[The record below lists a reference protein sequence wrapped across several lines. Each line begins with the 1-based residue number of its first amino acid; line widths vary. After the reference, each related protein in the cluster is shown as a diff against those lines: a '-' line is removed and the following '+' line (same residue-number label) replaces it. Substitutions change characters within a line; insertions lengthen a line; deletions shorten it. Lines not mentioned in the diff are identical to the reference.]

1 MLTRLPIKIENYQLF
16 LNNKKLNF
24 SVRKIKD
31 LKPVL
36 IEKIESEEIAYY
48 MYRDVCLEEHK
59 EFFKEIRYDITI
71 LKSLIIGKEYNK
83 TFGHYHPIA
92 EGNLSYPEIYEVLQG
107 EAIFLLQSID
117 FKKVILI
124 FAKEGDQVVILPNYG
139 HVTIN
144 IGKTDLI
151 IANLVY
157 RKFESNYKPFEEK
170 EGAAFYYTV
179 DGIIKNPNYEDFEI
193 EIENAKKIFDN
204 EIYFSFIKNIEK
216 FEFLK
221 KPSKLKEYGLYIL

>member
-16 LNNKKLNF
+16 LKNKKLNF

-36 IEKIESEEIAYY
+36 MEKIESEEIAYY
-48 MYRDVCLEEHK
+48 MYRDVYLEEHK
-59 EFFKEIRYDITI
+59 ELFKEIRYDITI
-71 LKSLIIGKEYNK
+71 LKPLIIGKEYNK

-92 EGNLSYPEIYEVLQG
+92 EGNLSYPEIYEVLKG
-107 EAIFLLQSID
+107 EAIFLLQSVN
-117 FKKVILI
+117 FKKVILT
-124 FAKEGDQVVILPNYG
+124 FAKEGDQVIILPNYG

-144 IGKTDLI
+144 VGKNDLI

-157 RKFESNYKPFEEK
+157 RNFESNYKPFEEK
-170 EGAAFYYTV
+170 RGAAIYYTI

-193 EIENAKKIFDN
+193 EIENAKRIFDD
-204 EIYFSFIKNIEK
+204 EIYFSFIKSPEN
-216 FEFLK
+216 FEFLE
-221 KPSKLKEYGLYIL
+221 KPSKLKEFL

>member
-1 MLTRLPIKIENYQLF
+1 MKTNLPIKIENYQLF
-16 LNNKKLNF
+16 LKNKKLSF

-36 IEKIESEEIAYY
+36 MEEIESDEVAYY
-48 MYRDVCLEEHK
+48 MYRDVYLEEHK

-71 LKSLIIGKEYNK
+71 LKPLIIGKEYNK
-83 TFGHYHPIA
+83 TFGHFHPIA
-92 EGNLSYPEIYEVLQG
+92 ENNLSYPEIYEVLQG
-107 EAIFLLQSID
+107 EALFLLQSAD

-124 FAKEGDQVVILPNYG
+124 FAKEGNQVIILPNYG

-144 IGKTDLI
+144 VGKNDLI

-157 RKFESNYKPFEEK
+157 RNFESNYKPFEEK
-170 EGAAFYYTV
+170 RGAAIYYTI

-193 EIENAKKIFDN
+193 EIKNAKRIFKD
-204 EIYFSFIKNIEK
+204 EIYFSFIKNFEN

-221 KPSKLKEYGLYIL
+221 KPSKINDLLIS